1 VSTWLVTSEAVS
13 SFGAAA
19 SLALVLLWFYYSAV
33 IFYTAAVIAAETGEA
48 KGVRQK
54 PADGQRATRSHAR

>member
-1 VSTWLVTSEAVS
+1 MNFIIWLVVGGILGWLATNEAVS

-33 IFYTAAVIAAETGEA
+33 IFYSAAIIAAGD
-48 KGVRQK
+48 VRPGTKAQ
-54 PADGQRATRSHAR
+54 